1 MLKSNTKT
9 QNQKNI
15 KHHVSARVFSK
26 GESKVKDPEMYMD
39 CKYSSCLQQK

>member
-1 MLKSNTKT
+1 MLKANTKT
-9 QNQKNI
+9 QNQKTSSS
-15 KHHVSARVFSK
+15 HVSARVFSK